1 MPPTADR
8 APIRRDVRKS
18 RNAIR
23 ILIVGTLLILTAAT
37 ASAQDD
43 GDQCSGPRC
52 VSAPISDD
60 FSVDSSADY
69 TGTADV
75 GAGLPTFFTVND
87 GGNGLLEITLQ
98 DKFYNVTR
106 TNSDL
111 QVGEAVSIDAPP
123 DFGTLA
129 GDSIFVTTGL
139 TQPGT
144 FGSLGV
150 RMNRGPGANITIE
163 RFTSA
168 GSSGAQDTG
177 IPNPAGST
185 RVWIDRHDETTFRFY
200 IGPESARVFVFE
212 DTLLAGDLTGPLR
225 VGVGAYNSIPT
236 VFQFDN
242 LSIACSPL
250 SNACSFN
257 ATCGNTDPG
266 YTCTCNVGFAGDGFT
281 CTEICGD
288 SLIVGVEECDPPS
301 QQCCNASCFFEPD
314 TLPCTGASQGGGCDI
329 DADDHCE
336 GTSTACIDVFQPDT
350 YVCGPGSGDPNGT
363 GFICDPEE
371 LCTGTSGICPP
382 DDRASAGTICNA
394 GSGDPNGSGY
404 TCDPDEVCPGTPQGA
419 CPPDAFDGFGVVC
432 NPGAGPTADGGSTC
446 DPDEVC
452 PGFANEPCPA
462 DTVYPDTVVCNP
474 GSENPNGGAVCDPD
488 DYCTGVADVPCPA
501 DTVLPAD
508 TLCRQSI
515 GECDYNEVCSGV
527 ANEPC
532 AADAFFADATACY
545 TDPWL
550 EDPPLRTPPASLPL
564 PCTGSECQCESGLC
578 VEVANPV
585 NVKVAKARVS
595 RRFKDTG
602 RVVIL
607 GDVSEA
613 SLVGDLPAIALAGE
627 LRVVITDSDSSFSLI
642 TTFPPC
648 QEKASQGRP
657 KYNCVSPEGKLTL
670 TTTKDTNP
678 SRYALR
684 CNFKKLSRL
693 ITGEDPLGGPISI
706 GLLGTEF
713 YRVDRVGS
721 IPTDPAQVGEVCS
734 DKDDGRQILC
744 GKNYPGP
751 FVGYK

>member
-1 MPPTADR
+1 MPPTEDR
-8 APIRRDVRKS
+8 APIRREAEKS
-18 RNAIR
+18 RSRRNVIR
-23 ILIVGTLLILTAAT
+23 IAIVVTVSILTAAT

-43 GDQCSGPRC
+43 GDQCAGPRC

-69 TGTADV
+69 TGTADT
-75 GAGLPTFFTVND
+75 GAGLPTFFTIND

-98 DKFYNVTR
+98 DEFYNVTR

-144 FGSLGV
+144 FGSLGL
-150 RMNRGPGANITIE
+150 RMNRGPGATITVE

-177 IPNPAGST
+177 VPNPAGST

-225 VGVGAYNSIPT
+225 VGVGAYNNLPT

-382 DDRASAGTICNA
+382 DDRASAGTVCNA

-404 TCDPDEVCPGTPQGA
+404 ICDPDEVCPGTPQGA
-419 CPPDAFDGFGVVC
+419 CPADAFDSFGAVC
-432 NPGAGPTADGGSTC
+432 NPGAGPTGDGGSTC

-452 PGFANEPCPA
+452 PGVANFPCPA
-462 DTVYPDTVVCNP
+462 DIVYPDTVMCNP

-488 DYCTGVADVPCPA
+488 EYCTGVADVPCPA

-564 PCTGSECQCESGLC
+564 PCVFGDCVCSIGLC
-578 VEVANPV
+578 IEPDAMD
-585 NVKVAKARVS
+585 VKKAKLEAS
-595 RRFKDTG
+595 KFLSDTG
-602 RVVIL
+602 KGVVLAEIRETDTLLDL
-607 GDVSEA
+607 GTK
-613 SLVGDLPAIALAGE
+613 LLAGSVSFY
-627 LRVVITDSDSSFSLI
+627 LTDGDASFSLV
-642 TTFPPC
+642 
-648 QEKASQGRP
+648 QQ
-657 KYNCVSPEGKLTL
+657 L
-670 TTTKDTNP
+670 TTCEPKTKKTSADPFRYKCQSTNGRVIIRDESTDTVP
-678 SRYALR
+678 AFRVKAV
-684 CNFKKLSRL
+684 FKKLSRAIAGTDNL
-693 ITGEDPLGGPISI
+693 EGPITAALV
-706 GLLGTEF
+706 GDDF
-713 YRVDRVGS
+713 YRVDFQDNINEDCIYKGGG
-721 IPTDPAQVGEVCS
+721 T
-734 DKDDGRQILC
+734 
-744 GKNYPGP
+744 GKLICNAPVKAVNP
-751 FVGYK
+751 

>member
-1 MPPTADR
+1 MPPTEVR
-8 APIRRDVRKS
+8 APVRREAEKS
-18 RNAIR
+18 RSRRNLIR
-23 ILIVGTLLILTAAT
+23 IGIVVALSILTAAT

-69 TGTADV
+69 TGTADT
-75 GAGLPTFFTVND
+75 GAGLPTFFTIND

-98 DKFYNVTR
+98 DEFYNVTR

-144 FGSLGV
+144 FGSLGL

-177 IPNPAGST
+177 VPNPAGST

-225 VGVGAYNSIPT
+225 VGVGAYNNLPT

-314 TLPCTGASQGGGCDI
+314 TLPCTGASQGCLLY
-329 DADDHCE
+329 
-336 GTSTACIDVFQPDT
+336 TSPSPRDV
-350 YVCGPGSGDPNGT
+350 
-363 GFICDPEE
+363 EE
-371 LCTGTSGICPP
+371 SRMPS
-382 DDRASAGTICNA
+382 SA
-394 GSGDPNGSGY
+394 
-404 TCDPDEVCPGTPQGA
+404 
-419 CPPDAFDGFGVVC
+419 
-432 NPGAGPTADGGSTC
+432 
-446 DPDEVC
+446 
-452 PGFANEPCPA
+452 
-462 DTVYPDTVVCNP
+462 
-474 GSENPNGGAVCDPD
+474 
-488 DYCTGVADVPCPA
+488 
-501 DTVLPAD
+501 
-508 TLCRQSI
+508 
-515 GECDYNEVCSGV
+515 
-527 ANEPC
+527 
-532 AADAFFADATACY
+532 
-545 TDPWL
+545 
-550 EDPPLRTPPASLPL
+550 
-564 PCTGSECQCESGLC
+564 
-578 VEVANPV
+578 
-585 NVKVAKARVS
+585 
-595 RRFKDTG
+595 
-602 RVVIL
+602 
-607 GDVSEA
+607 
-613 SLVGDLPAIALAGE
+613 
-627 LRVVITDSDSSFSLI
+627 
-642 TTFPPC
+642 
-648 QEKASQGRP
+648 
-657 KYNCVSPEGKLTL
+657 
-670 TTTKDTNP
+670 
-678 SRYALR
+678 
-684 CNFKKLSRL
+684 
-693 ITGEDPLGGPISI
+693 
-706 GLLGTEF
+706 
-713 YRVDRVGS
+713 
-721 IPTDPAQVGEVCS
+721 
-734 DKDDGRQILC
+734 
-744 GKNYPGP
+744 
-751 FVGYK
+751 